1 MGKYTDKSSSE
12 HTRRKKAET
21 VYGRPELSS
30 SKSRSY
36 DMFQPSRFGGMTYYS
51 EGAPGVRIV
60 SGPVPAVV
68 PTPDPEFISSGN
80 LILKVN
86 TTAESQEIYIDIN
99 YNESQSLTIDFG
111 NGTIQTFNSNNN
123 DTITTVYATVGEYTI
138 TISGTAAEIYIYD
151 DYSILTSVD
160 DWGTLG
166 LTLINFFSSA
176 SLSTVPNYIPSTF
189 TSTENMFQN
198 ATIFNQDISNWDM
211 SNVINTMN
219 MFDGA
224 TNFNQNISS
233 WDMSNVTN
241 TYSMFQNATNF
252 NQNIS
257 SWDMSNVTNTDSMF
271 QRATNFNQDISSW
284 DMSNVTNTSSMF
296 QNATNFNQNISS
308 WDMSNV
314 TNTDSMFQRA
324 TNFNQDI
331 SSWDMSNVTDTTSM
345 FYLATSFDQ
354 NISGWV
360 MSSVINYSNMFCN
373 CPSLT
378 NHDQN
383 NRFIPQING
392 NYEYACL

>member
-68 PTPDPEFISSGN
+68 PTPDPDPEFISSGN

-86 TTAESQEIYIDIN
+86 TTAESQEIYFEIN
-99 YNESQSLTIDFG
+99 YIESQSLTIDFG
-111 NGTIQTFNSNNN
+111 NGTIQTFNVNNS
-123 DTITTVYATVGEYTI
+123 DTITTAYATVGEYTI
-138 TISGTAAEIYIYD
+138 TISGTAYEIYIYD

-166 LTLINFFSSA
+166 LTLINFFSST

-189 TSTENMFQN
+189 TSTKNMFQN

-233 WDMSNVTN
+233 WDMSNVTD
-241 TYSMFQNATNF
+241 TN
-252 NQNIS
+252 
-257 SWDMSNVTNTDSMF
+257 SMF

-284 DMSNVTNTSSMF
+284 DMSSVTDTTIMF
-296 QNATNFNQNISS
+296 QL
-308 WDMSNV
+308 
-314 TNTDSMFQRA
+314 A

-331 SSWDMSNVTDTTSM
+331 SSWDMSNVTDTDSM

-392 NYEYACL
+392 SYEYACLL